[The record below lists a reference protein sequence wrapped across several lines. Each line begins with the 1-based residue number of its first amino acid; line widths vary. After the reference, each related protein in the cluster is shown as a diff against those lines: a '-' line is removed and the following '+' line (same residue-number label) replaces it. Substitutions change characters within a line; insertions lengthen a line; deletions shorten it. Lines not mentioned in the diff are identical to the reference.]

1 MRGLEEISNLQE
13 LISEWAKFGQVD
25 LSAWDANDVLSV
37 IAMQPETREKFI
49 AVLEQRLNG
58 QLQ

>member
-1 MRGLEEISNLQE
+1 MRGLEEISYLQE
-13 LISEWAKFGQVD
+13 LISEWATFGQVD

>member
-1 MRGLEEISNLQE
+1 MRGLEDMSNLQE

-25 LSAWDANDVLSV
+25 LSAWDADDVLTV
-37 IAMQPETREKFI
+37 IAMQPDIREKFI
-49 AVLEQRLNG
+49 AVLEQRLDG

>member
-13 LISEWAKFGQVD
+13 LISEWATFGQVD

-49 AVLEQRLNG
+49 AVLEVRLCNAV
-58 QLQ
+58 Q

>member
-13 LISEWAKFGQVD
+13 LISEWATFGQVD